1 MGGEGRRR
9 EAKGG
14 EGSQTEASRGDG
26 RRWEAMKGE
35 GRQREAKGDK
45 GRRMETKGGEERQRE
60 TKGGRE
66 RAAEGFRLSSASYFD
81 LSGRIVFDLLL
92 SDAVGDVTV
101 SERRNTGERSS
112 TQRLLIYRWF
122 LCASVVPTK
131 NQ

>member
-1 MGGEGRRR
+1 MGGDETRR
-9 EAKGG
+9 ETKG
-14 EGSQTEASRGDG
+14 
-26 RRWEAMKGE
+26 GE
-35 GRQREAKGDK
+35 GRQRETSGDK
-45 GRRMETKGGEERQRE
+45 GRRRE
-60 TKGGRE
+60 TKGDEGRQ